1 MNTKLKIQKKFTDR
15 QRKICK
21 VFYNLLEDETII
33 FIWWIHPFKKQG
45 FVFTDKRVLWNL
57 PTKISGEND
66 IEIYHQETGEIFF
79 DSKMFL
85 EITAENSELII
96 HTQEKRYSFEN
107 KKYSLPFLIDK
118 IFKDYFDKMTSPAD
132 EYCTFNNSFILEIEG
147 LLQNFSIP
155 DSGENK
161 VYKVFDRGK
170 KGGGKIKYTAL
181 KTASFIRHFFDFIL
195 DIYSFLVLSFCFLI
209 NATVANPILENYFKE
224 IKEIPSKGNFLLWM
238 IIISCVYFILKL
250 LVVLTTKNVKK
261 LPPVLIVTVQIL
273 VWLIANEKYPF
284 LLIINFLL
292 IYIFQR
298 VCNFSKNSIRLK
310 FTLYFEILIAV
321 YLCMTFIL

>member
-15 QRKICK
+15 QRKVCK
-21 VFYNLLEDETII
+21 DLFNLIENETII
-33 FIWWIHPFKKQG
+33 FIWWIHPFRKQG

-85 EITAENSELII
+85 EITVENSELII

-310 FTLYFEILIAV
+310 FTLYFAILIAV

>member
-1 MNTKLKIQKKFTDR
+1 MSAKLKIQKKFTDR

-33 FIWWIHPFKKQG
+33 FIWWIHPFRKQG

-66 IEIYHQETGEIFF
+66 IEVYHQESGEIVFE
-79 DSKMFL
+79 SQLFL
-85 EITAENSELII
+85 EITVENNELII
-96 HTQEKRYSFEN
+96 HTKEKRYSFEN
-107 KKYSLPFLIDK
+107 KKYPSSVLLDK
-118 IFKDYFDKMTSPAD
+118 IFRDYFEKMSSPVDA
-132 EYCTFNNSFILEIEG
+132 YCTFNNSFILELEG
-147 LLQNFSIP
+147 LLQNLSI
-155 DSGENK
+155 SNSSENK
-161 VYKVFDRGK
+161 VDIITGK
-170 KGGGKIKYTAL
+170 NRKNNGKIKYTAL

-238 IIISCVYFILKL
+238 IIISCAYFILKL

-310 FTLYFEILIAV
+310 FTLYFVILIAV

>member
-1 MNTKLKIQKKFTDR
+1 MTANLKIQKKFTDR
-15 QRKICK
+15 QRKVCK
-21 VFYNLLEDETII
+21 DLFNLIENETII
-33 FIWWIHPFKKQG
+33 FIWWIHPFKKKG
-45 FVFTDKRVLWNL
+45 FVFTDKRVLWNI

-66 IEIYHQETGEIFF
+66 IEVYHQESGEIVFE
-79 DSKMFL
+79 SQLFL
-85 EITAENSELII
+85 EITVENNELII
-96 HTQEKRYSFEN
+96 HTKEKRYSFEN
-107 KKYSLPFLIDK
+107 KKYPSSVLLDK
-118 IFKDYFDKMTSPAD
+118 IFKEYFDKMSSPAD
-132 EYCTFNNSFILEIEG
+132 EYCTFNNSFILGLEG
-147 LLQNFSIP
+147 LLQKISIP

-238 IIISCVYFILKL
+238 IIISCAYCVLKF
-250 LVVLTTKNVKK
+250 LVILTTKQVSK
-261 LPPVLIVTVQIL
+261 LTPVLLVIVQIL

-310 FTLYFEILIAV
+310 FTLYFAILIAV